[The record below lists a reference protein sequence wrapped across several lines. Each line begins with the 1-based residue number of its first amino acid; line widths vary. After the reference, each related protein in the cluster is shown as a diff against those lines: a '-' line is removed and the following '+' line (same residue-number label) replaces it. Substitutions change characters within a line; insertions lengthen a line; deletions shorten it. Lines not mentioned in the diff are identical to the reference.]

1 MGGGVVAGG
10 NGSTGPPRA
19 SGRLR
24 AQELEVAY
32 EPAGRAVVDG
42 VSLDV
47 APGEWVG
54 LIGPNGSGK
63 STLLRAV
70 SRVLAPRRGAVWV
83 DELPVTAY
91 RRSALAR
98 RMAVVAQEPLPSF
111 DFTVRDIVA
120 MGRIPHVPPFRSETA
135 RDAAAIARALERTRT
150 DALAD
155 RPVAQLSG
163 GERQRVAIA
172 RALAQ
177 EPRLLLLDEPTAHL
191 DMGCQVEILDL
202 IARLVEEEGLSVL
215 SVLHDLNMAAR
226 YCHRLV
232 MLAEGRVVAAGT
244 PGEVITEHNVRDV
257 YGVDVHVG
265 VHPVLGTPWVVPLA
279 RRVPYAG

>member
-1 MGGGVVAGG
+1 MCPGGKASMGGGIVAGG
-10 NGSTGPPRA
+10 NGLTPPPRA
-19 SGRLR
+19 SGRLQ
-24 AQELEVAY
+24 AQGLEVAY
-32 EPAGRAVVDG
+32 EAGGRAVVDG

-63 STLLRAV
+63 STLLRAL

-83 DELPVTAY
+83 DHLPIAAY
-91 RRSALAR
+91 RRDALAR

-111 DFTVRDIVA
+111 DFTVRDVVA
-120 MGRIPHVPPFRSETA
+120 MGRIPHIPPFRSEGA
-135 RDAAAIARALERTRT
+135 RNAAAIARALELTRT

-155 RPVAQLSG
+155 RPVGQLSG

-202 IARLVEEEGLSVL
+202 IARLVEEEGLGVL
-215 SVLHDLNMAAR
+215 SVLHDLNLAAQ

-232 MLAEGRVVAAGT
+232 LVAQGRVVAAG
-244 PGEVITEHNVRDV
+244 PPAQVITESNVRDA
-257 YGVDVHVG
+257 YGVHVHLS
-265 VHPVLGTPWVVPLA
+265 VHPVLGTPWV
-279 RRVPYAG
+279 